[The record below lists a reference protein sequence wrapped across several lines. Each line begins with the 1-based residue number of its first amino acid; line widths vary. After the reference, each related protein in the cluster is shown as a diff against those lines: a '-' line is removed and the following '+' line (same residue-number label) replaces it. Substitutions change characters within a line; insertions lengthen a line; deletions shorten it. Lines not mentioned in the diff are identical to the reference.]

1 MLHKSNKLMN
11 NYLKQNTIQQT
22 GEQLN
27 QQIFNK
33 RLSTDQILEGDN
45 LSFSMKKQSFHQRA
59 ETQLKN
65 PNNAGL
71 LPFAQH
77 YDQVKD
83 SETIGGGSIQGLGS
97 ASNSFLVIGQHNNSL
112 SNVISSHVSNTQGMK
127 YNNGKN
133 QKSSTS
139 RLINSN
145 SSTTN
150 KFQNNYSL
158 GGPVQNSADRIPI
171 QQRSDH
177 ILGVDSSTQHIHSVN
192 LNDLNYG
199 GQKLSNSSKQLIKN
213 QSISGKLNTLVN
225 PQYPY

>member
-1 MLHKSNKLMN
+1 M
-11 NYLKQNTIQQT
+11 
-22 GEQLN
+22 
-27 QQIFNK
+27 FNK
-33 RLSTDQILEGDN
+33 RLSTDQVIEREN

-65 PNNAGL
+65 PNGAGL

-77 YDQVKD
+77 YEQGKD
-83 SETIGGGSIQGLGS
+83 AETIGGSSIQGLGS

-112 SNVISSHVSNTQGMK
+112 SNVINSHVSNTQGLK

-145 SSTTN
+145 STN
-150 KFQNNYSL
+150 TNQFQNNYSL
-158 GGPVQNSADRIPI
+158 VGGVQNSADRIPI

-177 ILGVDSSTQHIHSVN
+177 ILGVDSST
-192 LNDLNYG
+192 
-199 GQKLSNSSKQLIKN
+199 
-213 QSISGKLNTLVN
+213 
-225 PQYPY
+225 